1 MKKCFTA
8 KVSSIMK
15 ICATQVILAL
25 ALSGLCIA
33 NVNYAQVLETRI
45 TVDLRNVTFE
55 QALQKIGDEA
65 RVTFSYSHDVM
76 SDEKPVSIQVQD
88 TQLGAVLEEL
98 FAPRRI
104 TYKVHSKNNLITLSK
119 KTRSADR
126 DESGVRENV
135 PEVLPRYRQARV
147 TGLVTDYLTGAPMPG
162 VNILVKGT
170 TRGTTTDT
178 EGLYGI
184 DAADDDVLVFSFI
197 GYATEERRVGGQIRI
212 DIALM
217 EDIRGLD
224 EVTINAGYYKT
235 TKQQQTGS
243 IVRIEASD
251 LEKQPVLNPLA
262 ALQAVVPG
270 MQVIQTTGVPGG
282 NFTVRIRGQN
292 NIGTGN
298 DPLYIINGVPY
309 TSTTISHNATTN
321 SVLSGGTS
329 PLNMLNPADIESIEI
344 LKDADATA
352 IYGSRGANGVV
363 LITTKKGAVGKTMVD
378 LSYYTGFAR
387 MTRRMDMMNTTQFLE
402 MRKEALKNDGYLP
415 INPAIKPYFADVF
428 IWDSTRYTNWQDELL
443 GNTARSN
450 DGQFSVSGG
459 TDNITFRIGAGY
471 HSETTVFEGDNK
483 DERVSTHFNLSHT
496 STNKKLKMG
505 VAMNYSVNRS
515 RLINLDMTALAV
527 RLAPN
532 APRLRN
538 EDGSLY
544 WDEHA
549 WNDSYRNPLANTET
563 DYGNDANSMVGNM
576 SLAYSILPNL
586 EVRSNFGYTNVVA
599 DAFNT
604 MPLSFYYPPTRDLW
618 TNYTVFSE
626 NRFRNW
632 VLEPQANWQP
642 KKGASEFDI
651 LIGMTLLDQTTSGES
666 MTAENFA
673 VEALMTNPR
682 AAGVV
687 RYNQYSFSNYRYGAL
702 FGRVNY
708 KFRSRYI
715 VNITGRRDGSTRF
728 GPANRFANF
737 GALGA
742 AWIISEEPF
751 FASLQKTITM
761 LKLRSS
767 LGITGNDQL
776 TDYEYLDT
784 YSPSRSYNGESGFA
798 PVRLSNPDY
807 AWETNQKVEAALD
820 FDLSGRISGSVAYYR
835 NRSSNQLVGD
845 PLPATTGFSVI
856 QNNLPAVVA
865 NTGWEVM
872 LNYSIVDRRSFHW
885 SGSVNW
891 TVPRN
896 KLVSFPRLKES
907 AQYSNVM
914 EVGHPLKIKKTFQFE
929 GVDPETGVFRFTDFN
944 GDGILDQSDRQI
956 IKFPGQRHYGGIMN
970 KLSYRNVHLDFL
982 FQFVRQQANAAFTYT
997 TSPGGPYNQS
1007 VQFTER
1013 WRNPGDLIAMQKYSG
1028 VGPAAD
1034 AFYNYYRSSDQSV
1047 IDASFI
1053 RLKNVSLSWVFDGN
1067 LTRKLHL
1074 AQARIYV
1081 QGQNLFTI
1089 TRYDGLDPETQ
1100 GLTLPPLQVIT
1111 IGANVTL

>member
-387 MTRRMDMMNTTQFLE
+387 MTRRIPTMNTAEFLE
-402 MRKEALKNDGYLP
+402 MRKEGLQNDGNWP
-415 INPAIKPYFADVF
+415 VNPALGRYFADVL

-443 GNTARSN
+443 GNTARTN

-544 WDEHA
+544 WDELA
-549 WNDSYRNPLANTET
+549 WNDFYRNPLANTET

-604 MPLSFYYPPTRDLW
+604 MPLSFYYPPTQDLW

-632 VLEPQANWQP
+632 VLEPQVNWQP

-682 AAGVV
+682 AAGSVS
-687 RYNQYSFSNYRYGAL
+687 YGQYSYSRYRYAAL

-708 KFRSRYI
+708 KFRDKYI
-715 VNITGRRDGSTRF
+715 VNVTGRRDGSTRF

-737 GALGA
+737 GALGV
-742 AWIISEEPF
+742 AWNISREPF
-751 FASLQKTITM
+751 FASLEKTIQM

-767 LGITGNDQL
+767 VGITGNDQL
-776 TDYEYLDT
+776 TDYQYLDA
-784 YSPSRSYNGESGFA
+784 YSPSRAYNGETGLA
-798 PVRLSNPDY
+798 PVRLSNPNY
-807 AWETNQKVEAALD
+807 AWETNKKVEAALD
-820 FDLSGRISGSVAYYR
+820 FDLLGRISGSVSYYR
-835 NRSSNQLVGD
+835 NISSNQLVGD
-845 PLPATTGFSVI
+845 PLPATTGFALI

-865 NTGWEVM
+865 NTGWEIFLSYSL
-872 LNYSIVDRRSFHW
+872 LNNTAFTWSIST
-885 SGSVNW
+885 NL

-896 KLVSFPRLKES
+896 ELVSFPRLEES
-907 AQYSNVM
+907 SQYAPIM
-914 EVGHPLKIKKTFQFE
+914 EVGHPLRIKKTYQLE
-929 GVDPETGVFRFTDFN
+929 GVNPETGMYQFTDFN
-944 GDGILDQSDRQI
+944 GDGILDQADRRV
-956 IKFPGQRHYGGIMN
+956 IKFLGQRYYGGVSN
-970 KLSYRNVHLDFL
+970 KLSYKNFELDFL
-982 FQFVRQQANAAFTYT
+982 FQFVRQQGVANVSSFG
-997 TSPGGPYNQS
+997 SPGGSDNQPAS
-1007 VQFTER
+1007 VVSR
-1013 WRNPGDLIAMQKYSG
+1013 WRNPGDINGTQRYSAG
-1028 VGPAAD
+1028 GTAASG
-1034 AFYNYYRSSDQSV
+1034 YSNYYRNSDQSV
-1047 IDASFI
+1047 TDASFI
-1053 RLKNVSLSWVFDGN
+1053 RLKNVSLSWRINPDWVG
-1067 LTRKLHL
+1067 KLGINN
-1074 AQARIYV
+1074 ARIFA
-1081 QGQNLFTI
+1081 QGQNILTI
-1089 TRYDGLDPETQ
+1089 TSYEGLDPETQ
-1100 GLTLPPLQVIT
+1100 GLALPPLQVIT